1 MHCVEG
7 WGEATT
13 KKITVN
19 TAVENKHCGNKAGPV
34 KPGLE
39 FSSQGFCC
47 HCNSVQLVV
56 PHFFLV
62 HSAAFACLMQ
72 DYSKQKYIFV

>member
-7 WGEATT
+7 WGEASTE
-13 KKITVN
+13 KITVN
-19 TAVENKHCGNKAGPV
+19 TAVENKHFGNKAGPV

-47 HCNSVQLVV
+47 H
-56 PHFFLV
+56 
-62 HSAAFACLMQ
+62 
-72 DYSKQKYIFV
+72 

>member
-1 MHCVEG
+1 MGHSWCPVQNGGASPVLCHSGSGRVCDEEHFMHCVEG

-13 KKITVN
+13 EKITVN

-47 HCNSVQLVV
+47 H
-56 PHFFLV
+56 
-62 HSAAFACLMQ
+62 
-72 DYSKQKYIFV
+72 